1 MSLNNLK
8 KMIIFSNDRIK
19 AIVERMVSDEAT
31 VEKRSASA
39 LIEKHILNDLLPEN
53 PNAAMWLQLLY
64 DGSWGIGEVLEA
76 CFADLSAGVYW
87 QAKHDNALDIVKF
100 AQHWECMANNMPDP
114 EAHEMHHFLSQLDSV
129 VTKLETIAEE
139 ATSGQ
144 YEAQKEAE
152 WAKDLYNIAKDEPEY
167 MRFSNIY
174 QLLLNNWEHLKNWS
188 ITYRLLAD
196 MVAMQKNWRNT
207 EETRYK
213 LTQLL
218 TTVSAEWND

>member
-100 AQHWECMANNMPDP
+100 AHHWECMANNMPNT
-114 EAHEMHHFLSQLDSV
+114 EANEMHHFLSQLDSV
-129 VTKLETIAEE
+129 VTKLENIAKE

-144 YEAQKEAE
+144 YEAQKEAK

-174 QLLLNNWEHLKNWS
+174 QLLLNNWEQLKNWS

-196 MVAMQKNWRNT
+196 MVAMQKNWRNS
-207 EETRYK
+207 EETRYE

>member
-19 AIVERMVSDEAT
+19 AIVEKMVSDEAT

-76 CFADLSAGVYW
+76 CFADLSAGVNW
-87 QAKHDNALDIVKF
+87 QSKHDNALDIVKF
-100 AQHWECMANNMPDP
+100 AHHWECMANNIPDP

-144 YEAQKEAE
+144 YEAQKEAK

-207 EETRYK
+207 EETRYE

>member
-19 AIVERMVSDEAT
+19 TIVEKMVSDEAT

-53 PNAAMWLQLLY
+53 PCAAMWLQLLY

-76 CFADLSAGVYW
+76 CFANLSAGIYW
-87 QAKHDNALDIVKF
+87 QAKHDNALNIVKF
-100 AQHWECMANNMPDP
+100 AHHWESMANNIPDP
-114 EAHEMHHFLSQLDSV
+114 ESHEMHHFLSQLDSV
-129 VTKLETIAEE
+129 VTKLEIIAEE
-139 ATSGQ
+139 TQNGQ
-144 YEAQKEAE
+144 YEAQKEAK
-152 WAKDLYNIAKDEPEY
+152 WAKDLYNIAKTEPEY

-174 QLLLNNWEHLKNWS
+174 QLLLNNWEHLKNWT

-207 EETRYK
+207 EETRYE
-213 LTQLL
+213 LTQIL
-218 TTVSAEWND
+218 TAVSAEWND